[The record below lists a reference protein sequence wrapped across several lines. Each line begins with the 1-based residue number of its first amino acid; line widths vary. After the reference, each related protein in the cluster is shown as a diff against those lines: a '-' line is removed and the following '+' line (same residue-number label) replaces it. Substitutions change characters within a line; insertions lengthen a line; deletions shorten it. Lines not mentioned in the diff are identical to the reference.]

1 MPTPHIG
8 AQNGDFAKVVLMP
21 GDPRRA
27 EWIAKTFLKDPKL
40 VTDIRGILGFTG
52 KAPDGSF
59 NGFFRDLSFLIFRQH
74 LRQPQLNASDC
85 GVS

>member
-52 KAPDGSF
+52 KAPDGS
-59 NGFFRDLSFLIFRQH
+59 LVSVL
-74 LRQPQLNASDC
+74 AS
-85 GVS
+85 GMALLAR